1 MSLLTEQEIVDIVRE
16 SAKGSATRRD
26 GSTSYRIVCAV
37 ESAVIAKIKAQGLLR
52 PKMYWEDA
60 ERGYES
66 YQDIEALLDAFGDY
80 DEIKVG
86 ATYSLYET
94 YYFDAEFE
102 VTKIP
107 DDTNDDYEVK
117 RISGTKVYRLPE
129 GD

>member
-1 MSLLTEQEIVDIVRE
+1 MSLLTEQEIRDIANSVKEIGENSDR
-16 SAKGSATRRD
+16 ALILAAQK
-26 GSTSYRIVCAV
+26 
-37 ESAVIAKIKAQGLLR
+37 AVIEKIKAQGLLR

-66 YQDIEALLDAFGDY
+66 YQDIEALLDAFGNY
-80 DEIKVG
+80 DDIKIG
-86 ATYSLYET
+86 ATYSLNEA

-107 DDTNDDYEVK
+107 DDNSDDYEVK